1 MKNDLM
7 RFSVAMPEDLLMR
20 FDKLVARRGLAKNR
34 SEVVRDL
41 VRDALDA
48 DECGIPGTDVMATLT
63 IVYNHHESDVQDKL
77 TVIQHS
83 YLQMVVST
91 THVHMDGDN
100 CLEVM
105 ILKGEASDVQDFAN
119 LVFGVKGVKNGGL
132 VTTAIEHSDH
142 EDGIEHGHAH
152 GHVHD
157 HGDGLAHS
165 HDHAHTHDRSHAKP
179 TRTPLA

>member
-34 SEVVRDL
+34 SEVVR
-41 VRDALDA
+41 RDALDA

-132 VTTAIEHSDH
+132 GTTAIEHSDH

-152 GHVHD
+152 GCVHD
-157 HGDGLAHS
+157 HGDALVHS
-165 HDHAHTHDRSHAKP
+165 HDHVHTHDRSYAKP

>member
-142 EDGIEHGHAH
+142 EDGIEH
-152 GHVHD
+152 VHD
-157 HGDGLAHS
+157 HGDALAHS
-165 HDHAHTHDRSHAKP
+165 HDHVHTHDRSYAKP

>member
-48 DECGIPGTDVMATLT
+48 DECGIPGTD

-157 HGDGLAHS
+157 HGDAPAHS
-165 HDHAHTHDRSHAKP
+165 HDHAHTHDRSYAKP